1 MQANTTKQAVF
12 NVCQTFDSVIIQI
25 KGKAN
30 YLKAPLLNAF
40 LEQTLSSHFKKYC
53 VLFNECT
60 GIDSTC
66 LGILAGLLLKLKK
79 DNGIC
84 LFCGLQERQLESIR
98 LLGLDQLAQIVDTF
112 EINDND
118 LEKCFLKNNNSTLT
132 PDLILEA
139 HKFLMELNARN
150 KIRFH
155 DVVYFLEKEKNT

>member
-1 MQANTTKQAVF
+1 MEVNNTQAVF
-12 NVCQTFDSVIIQI
+12 SVCQTFDSIIIQI
-25 KGKAN
+25 KGKAD

-40 LEQTLSSHFKKYC
+40 LEQTHCYNFKKYC
-53 VLFNECT
+53 VLFQECT

-84 LFCGLQERQLESIR
+84 LFCGLQERQLESVR
-98 LLGLDQLAQIVDTF
+98 LLGLDQLAQIVNDF
-112 EINDND
+112 EVNEKDV
-118 LEKCFLKNNNSTLT
+118 EKCFLENKQSTLS

-150 KIRFH
+150 KIRFQ
-155 DVVYFLEKEKNT
+155 DVVHFLEQEKNT